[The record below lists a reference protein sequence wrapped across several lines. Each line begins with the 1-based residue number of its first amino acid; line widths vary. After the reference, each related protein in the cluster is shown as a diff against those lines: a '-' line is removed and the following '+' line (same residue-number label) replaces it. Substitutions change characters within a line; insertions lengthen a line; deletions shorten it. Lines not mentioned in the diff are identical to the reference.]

1 MKRSKKITIGIIL
14 FFVIITVIIVGRYSM
29 GLYFEKKFS
38 KRPPPGIIVEVV
50 TNKNFSQT
58 LESYCTSLSSKTTS
72 FKIKKNEL
80 LEPINFNTKVN
91 KGDILAKLSN
101 KTITAPFSGVIG
113 KRGISGSS
121 LGGENTIIL
130 TLDDSRRILCDL
142 TIPETYAAILK
153 KGLKLNATFSAYK
166 DKTFSGTIEL
176 VASRVDAQTRSIL
189 ARAKINNE
197 NLEILPGSLLEIE
210 ILYNEKNALSIPD
223 TALIMEGN
231 KKFVYQVIE
240 NNIIKKTEIETGVRD
255 QENLEVLDGLT
266 QGDKV
271 IAEGLTKVRPN
282 MKIKPI
288 MKSQ

>member
-38 KRPPPGIIVEVV
+38 KRPPPGIIVEIV

-113 KRGISGSS
+113 KRGISESS

-166 DKTFSGTIEL
+166 NKTYSGTIES

-210 ILYNEKNALSIPD
+210 IFYNEKNALSIPD

-231 KKFVYQVIE
+231 KKFVYQIIE
-240 NNIIKKTEIETGVRD
+240 NNMIKKTEIKTGVRD

-271 IAEGLTKVRPN
+271 VAEGLTKVRPN

-288 MKSQ
+288 IKSQ

>member
-166 DKTFSGTIEL
+166 DKTISGTIES

-240 NNIIKKTEIETGVRD
+240 NNMIKKTEIETGVRD

-271 IAEGLTKVRPN
+271 VAEGLTKVRPN

-288 MKSQ
+288 IKSQ

>member
-58 LESYCTSLSSKTTS
+58 LESYCTSLSSKTIS

-80 LEPINFNTKVN
+80 LEPINFDAKVN

-101 KTITAPFSGVIG
+101 KTIAAPFSGIIG

-142 TIPETYAAILK
+142 SIPEIYAAILK
-153 KGLKLNATFSAYK
+153 KDLKLNATFSAYK

-189 ARAKINNE
+189 ARAKIDNE

-210 ILYNEKNALSIPD
+210 ILYNEKNSLSIPD

-231 KKFVYQVIE
+231 KKFVYKIIAD
-240 NNIIKKTEIETGVRD
+240 NMIKKAEIKTGVRD
-255 QENLEVLDGLT
+255 QENLEVIDLSL
-266 QGDKV
+266 
-271 IAEGLTKVRPN
+271 IH
-282 MKIKPI
+282 I
-288 MKSQ
+288 

>member
-29 GLYFEKKFS
+29 GLYFKKKFS

-101 KTITAPFSGVIG
+101 KTIIAPFSGIVG

-153 KGLKLNATFSAYK
+153 KGLKLKATFSAYK
-166 DKTFSGTIEL
+166 DKTYSGTIEL

-240 NNIIKKTEIETGVRD
+240 NNMIKKTEIETGVRD

-271 IAEGLTKVRPN
+271 VAEGLTKVRPN

-288 MKSQ
+288 IKSQ